1 MVCML
6 AWERIPTLV
15 PTAVGKKVWI
25 SGALPFFYGFVMSE
39 SKCLCTV
46 VLTTMYWYQASRY
59 ERMLSYKF
67 TIAQLRSIE
76 MKVVLPMT
84 EQSVPDRVFNV
95 STYLHLVVS
104 ISTSISHDQKSEAI
118 ASRRRVGLSKYGVM

>member
-1 MVCML
+1 M
-6 AWERIPTLV
+6 
-15 PTAVGKKVWI
+15 GKKVWI
-25 SGALPFFYGFVMSE
+25 TCVFAILLLRLRRERSR
-39 SKCLCTV
+39 KCLCTV
-46 VLTTMYWYQASRY
+46 CFWTTMYWYQASRY

-84 EQSVPDRVFNV
+84 EQSVPDRVFNL

-118 ASRRRVGLSKYGVM
+118 ASRRRVGLGKYGVM